1 MTTTSSD
8 GWVTNDGSDER
19 PQPRVIVELVVSGET
34 VVRHGQFLWNGF
46 WLLNDRTKV
55 KDWYVEHW
63 RPKVEP
69 AREEKR
75 KRCYTPTT
83 NRPR

>member
-1 MTTTSSD
+1 
-8 GWVTNDGSDER
+8 
-19 PQPRVIVELVVSGET
+19 
-34 VVRHGQFLWNGF
+34 VRHGQFLWNGF